1 MELFVKIVNGSESL
15 TLFPES
21 TILEDVL
28 LVSGNAL
35 EGPKMYLII
44 LLFMKK

>member
-21 TILEDVL
+21 TILDVL
-28 LVSGNAL
+28 LGSGNAL